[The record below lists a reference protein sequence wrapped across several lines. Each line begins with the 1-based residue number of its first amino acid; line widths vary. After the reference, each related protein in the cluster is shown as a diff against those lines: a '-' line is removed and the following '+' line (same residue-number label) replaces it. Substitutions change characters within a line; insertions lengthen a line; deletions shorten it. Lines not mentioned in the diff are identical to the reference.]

1 MKIKDIA
8 LKLLSFKTIAENKEE
23 FIKLFDY
30 IKKICN
36 KSLFIKE
43 YEFNGKK
50 SLVIANTTDIDLDI
64 IFCTHVD
71 IVPSENYEI
80 IEDKDNLYGRGTID
94 MKGSVASCLYL
105 MNHLHTNKKIAL
117 FITSDEEIDG
127 NCCVELLKI
136 YNSKFAIVPDGGN
149 NFDLIVEEKG
159 ALQLKVVAKG
169 ISAHASQPFNGS
181 NAIAKIINL
190 YNKLLKKYPLPK
202 DSSEYKTTINL
213 SKIIGGTQINCVS
226 DYAEAYFDIRHIST
240 DSTESIIKYMS
251 KFKDI
256 DYEILLDG
264 KVFKT
269 DLDNVLIKKYISACE
284 TVLNKKIKY
293 SGCESTSDAIYFYEK
308 GIPTIIMNPIGYYP
322 HNPKEYVN
330 KNSLI
335 ILYKIYAK
343 FIDNFK

>member
-1 MKIKDIA
+1 MEIKDIA
-8 LKLLSFKTIAENKEE
+8 LKLLSFRTIAENKEE
-23 FIKLFDY
+23 FTKLFNY
-30 IKKICN
+30 IKEICN
-36 KSLFIKE
+36 KELNIKE

-50 SLVIANTTDIDLDI
+50 SLVVANTSSVSLDI

-71 IVPSENYEI
+71 IVPIENYKI
-80 IEDKDNLYGRGTID
+80 IEDEENIYGRGTID

-105 MNHLHTNKKIAL
+105 MNHLHTNKKIGL

-136 YNSKFAIVPDGGN
+136 YNSKFAIVPDGGS

-159 ALQLKVVAKG
+159 ALQLKVIAKG
-169 ISAHASQPFNGS
+169 ISAHASQPFNGC

-190 YNKLLKKYPLPK
+190 YNKLLEKYPLPK

-213 SKIIGGTQINCVS
+213 SKIIGGTQINCVP

-240 DSTESIIKYMS
+240 DSTESIIKYVAE
-251 KFKDI
+251 FEDI

-269 DLDNVLIKKYISACE
+269 DLDNNLIKNYISACE
-284 TVLNKKIKY
+284 SVLNKKIKY

-335 ILYKIYAK
+335 TLYKIYDK

>member
-1 MKIKDIA
+1 MEIKDIA
-8 LKLLSFKTIAENKEE
+8 LKLLSFRTIADNKEE
-23 FIKLFDY
+23 FTKLFNY
-30 IKKICN
+30 IKEICN
-36 KSLFIKE
+36 KELNIKE

-50 SLVIANTTDIDLDI
+50 SLVVANTSSVNLDI

-71 IVPSENYEI
+71 IVPIENYKI
-80 IEDKDNLYGRGTID
+80 IEDEENIYGRGTID

-136 YNSKFAIVPDGGN
+136 YNSKFAIVPDGGS

-159 ALQLKVVAKG
+159 ALQLKIVAKG

-190 YNKLLKKYPLPK
+190 YNKLLEKYPLPK

-213 SKIIGGTQINCVS
+213 SKIIGGTQINCVP

-240 DSTESIIKYMS
+240 DSTESIIKYVAE
-251 KFKDI
+251 FEDI

-269 DLDNVLIKKYISACE
+269 DLDNNLIKNYISACE
-284 TVLNKKIKY
+284 SVLNKKIKY

-335 ILYKIYAK
+335 TLYKIYDK

>member
-1 MKIKDIA
+1 MEIKDIA
-8 LKLLSFKTIAENKEE
+8 LNLLSFKTIADNKEE
-23 FIKLFDY
+23 FTKLFNY
-30 IKKICN
+30 IKEICN
-36 KSLFIKE
+36 KELNIKE

-50 SLVIANTTDIDLDI
+50 SLVVANTSSVNLDI

-71 IVPSENYEI
+71 IVPIENYKI
-80 IEDKDNLYGRGTID
+80 IEDEENIYGRGTID

-105 MNHLHTNKKIAL
+105 MNHLHTNKKIGL

-136 YNSKFAIVPDGGN
+136 YNSKFAIVPDGGS

-159 ALQLKVVAKG
+159 ALQLKVIAKG
-169 ISAHASQPFNGS
+169 ISAHASQPFNGC

-190 YNKLLKKYPLPK
+190 YNKLLEKYPLPK

-213 SKIIGGTQINCVS
+213 SKIIGGTQINCVP

-240 DSTESIIKYMS
+240 DSTESIIKYVAE
-251 KFKDI
+251 FEDI

-269 DLDNVLIKKYISACE
+269 DLDNNLIKNYISACE
-284 TVLNKKIKY
+284 SVLNKKIKY

-335 ILYKIYAK
+335 TLYKIYDK
-343 FIDNFK
+343 FINNFK

>member
-1 MKIKDIA
+1 MEIKDIA
-8 LKLLSFKTIAENKEE
+8 LNLLSFKTTADNKEE
-23 FIKLFDY
+23 FTKLFNY
-30 IKKICN
+30 IKEICN
-36 KSLFIKE
+36 KELNIKE

-50 SLVIANTTDIDLDI
+50 SLVVANTSSVNLDI

-71 IVPSENYEI
+71 IVPIENYKI
-80 IEDKDNLYGRGTID
+80 IEDEENIYGRGTID

-105 MNHLHTNKKIAL
+105 MNHLHTNKKIGL

-159 ALQLKVVAKG
+159 ALQLKVIAKG
-169 ISAHASQPFNGS
+169 ISAHASQPFNGC

-190 YNKLLKKYPLPK
+190 YNKLLEKYPLPK

-213 SKIIGGTQINCVS
+213 SKIIGGTQINCVP

-240 DSTESIIKYMS
+240 DSTESIIKYVAE
-251 KFKDI
+251 FEDI

-269 DLDNVLIKKYISACE
+269 DLDNNLIKNYISACE
-284 TVLNKKIKY
+284 SVLNKKIKY

-335 ILYKIYAK
+335 TLYKIYDK
-343 FIDNFK
+343 FINNFK

>member
-1 MKIKDIA
+1 MEIKDIA
-8 LKLLSFKTIAENKEE
+8 LKLLSFRTIADNKEE
-23 FIKLFDY
+23 FTKLFNY
-30 IKKICN
+30 IKEICN
-36 KSLFIKE
+36 KELNIKE

-50 SLVIANTTDIDLDI
+50 SLVVANTSSVSLDI

-71 IVPSENYEI
+71 IVPIENYKI
-80 IEDKDNLYGRGTID
+80 IEDEENIYGRGTID

-136 YNSKFAIVPDGGN
+136 YNSKFAIVPDGGS

-190 YNKLLKKYPLPK
+190 YNKLLEKYPLPK

-213 SKIIGGTQINCVS
+213 SKIKGGTQINCVP

>member
-1 MKIKDIA
+1 MEIKDIA
-8 LKLLSFKTIAENKEE
+8 LNLLSFKTTVYNKEE
-23 FIKLFDY
+23 FTKLFNY
-30 IKKICN
+30 IKEICN
-36 KSLFIKE
+36 KELNIKE

-50 SLVIANTTDIDLDI
+50 SLVVANTSSVNLDI

-71 IVPSENYEI
+71 IVPIENYKI
-80 IEDKDNLYGRGTID
+80 IEDEENIYGRGTID

-105 MNHLHTNKKIAL
+105 MNHLHTNKKIGL

-159 ALQLKVVAKG
+159 ALQLKVIAKG

-190 YNKLLKKYPLPK
+190 YNKLLEKYPLPK

-213 SKIIGGTQINCVS
+213 SKIIGGTQINCVP

-240 DSTESIIKYMS
+240 DSTESIIKYVAE
-251 KFKDI
+251 FEDI

-269 DLDNVLIKKYISACE
+269 DLDNNLIKNYISACE
-284 TVLNKKIKY
+284 SVLNKKIKY

-335 ILYKIYAK
+335 TLYKIYDK
-343 FIDNFK
+343 FINNFK

>member
-1 MKIKDIA
+1 MEIKDIA
-8 LKLLSFKTIAENKEE
+8 LNLLSFKTIADNKEE
-23 FIKLFDY
+23 FTKLFNY
-30 IKKICN
+30 IKEICN
-36 KSLFIKE
+36 KELNIKE

-50 SLVIANTTDIDLDI
+50 SLVVANTSSVNLDI

-71 IVPSENYEI
+71 IVPIENYKI
-80 IEDKDNLYGRGTID
+80 IEDEENIYGRGTID

-136 YNSKFAIVPDGGN
+136 YNSKFAIVPDGGS

-159 ALQLKVVAKG
+159 ALQLKVIAKG
-169 ISAHASQPFNGS
+169 ISAHASQPFNGC

-190 YNKLLKKYPLPK
+190 YNKLLEKYPLPK

-213 SKIIGGTQINCVS
+213 SKIIGGTQINCVP

-240 DSTESIIKYMS
+240 DSTESIIKYVAE
-251 KFKDI
+251 FEDI

-269 DLDNVLIKKYISACE
+269 DLDNNLIKNYISACE
-284 TVLNKKIKY
+284 SVLNKKIKY

-335 ILYKIYAK
+335 TLYKIYDK
-343 FIDNFK
+343 FINNFK

>member
-8 LKLLSFKTIAENKEE
+8 LKLLSFRTIADNKEE
-23 FIKLFDY
+23 FTKLFNY
-30 IKKICN
+30 IKEICN
-36 KSLFIKE
+36 KELNIKE

-50 SLVIANTTDIDLDI
+50 SLVVANTSSVSLDI

-71 IVPSENYEI
+71 IVPIENYKI
-80 IEDKDNLYGRGTID
+80 IEDEENIYGRGTID

>member
-80 IEDKDNLYGRGTID
+80 IEDEENIYGRGTID

-105 MNHLHTNKKIAL
+105 MNHLHTNKKIGL

-159 ALQLKVVAKG
+159 ALQLKVIAKG
-169 ISAHASQPFNGS
+169 ISAHASQPFNGC

-190 YNKLLKKYPLPK
+190 YNKLLEKYPLPK

-213 SKIIGGTQINCVS
+213 SKIIGGTQINCVP

-240 DSTESIIKYMS
+240 DSTESIIKYVAE
-251 KFKDI
+251 FEDI

-269 DLDNVLIKKYISACE
+269 DLDNNLIKNYISACE
-284 TVLNKKIKY
+284 SVLNKKIKY

-335 ILYKIYAK
+335 TLYKIYDK
-343 FIDNFK
+343 FINNFK

>member
-1 MKIKDIA
+1 MEIKDIA
-8 LKLLSFKTIAENKEE
+8 LKLLSFRTIADNKEE
-23 FIKLFDY
+23 FTKLFNY
-30 IKKICN
+30 IKEICN
-36 KSLFIKE
+36 KELNIKE

-50 SLVIANTTDIDLDI
+50 SLVVANTSSVSLDI

-71 IVPSENYEI
+71 IVPIENYKI
-80 IEDKDNLYGRGTID
+80 IEDEENIYGRGTID

-136 YNSKFAIVPDGGN
+136 YNSKFAIVPDGGS

-159 ALQLKVVAKG
+159 ALQLKVIAKG

-190 YNKLLKKYPLPK
+190 YNKLLEKYPLPK

-213 SKIIGGTQINCVS
+213 SKIKGGTQINCVP

-240 DSTESIIKYMS
+240 DSTESIIKCVAE
-251 KFKDI
+251 FEDI

>member
-80 IEDKDNLYGRGTID
+80 IEDEENIYGRGTID

-105 MNHLHTNKKIAL
+105 MNHLHTNKKIGL

-159 ALQLKVVAKG
+159 ALQLKVIAKG
-169 ISAHASQPFNGS
+169 ISAHASQPFNGC

-190 YNKLLKKYPLPK
+190 YNKLLEKYPLPK

-213 SKIIGGTQINCVS
+213 SKIIGGTQINCVP

-240 DSTESIIKYMS
+240 DSTESIIKCVAE
-251 KFKDI
+251 FEDI

-269 DLDNVLIKKYISACE
+269 DLDNNLIKNYISACE
-284 TVLNKKIKY
+284 SVLNKKIKY

-335 ILYKIYAK
+335 TLYKIYDK
-343 FIDNFK
+343 FINNFK

>member
-1 MKIKDIA
+1 MEIKDIA
-8 LKLLSFKTIAENKEE
+8 LKLLSFRTIADNKEE
-23 FIKLFDY
+23 FTKLFNY
-30 IKKICN
+30 IKEICN
-36 KSLFIKE
+36 KELNIKE

-50 SLVIANTTDIDLDI
+50 SLVVANTSSVSLDI

-71 IVPSENYEI
+71 IVPIENYKI
-80 IEDKDNLYGRGTID
+80 IEDEENIYGRGTID

-190 YNKLLKKYPLPK
+190 YNKLLEKYPLPK

-213 SKIIGGTQINCVS
+213 SKIKGGTQINCVP

>member
-1 MKIKDIA
+1 MEIKDIA
-8 LKLLSFKTIAENKEE
+8 LKLLSFRTIADNKEE
-23 FIKLFDY
+23 FTKLFNY
-30 IKKICN
+30 IKEICN
-36 KSLFIKE
+36 KELNIKE

-50 SLVIANTTDIDLDI
+50 SLVVANTSSVSLDI

-71 IVPSENYEI
+71 IVPIENYKI
-80 IEDKDNLYGRGTID
+80 IEDEENIYGRGTID

-136 YNSKFAIVPDGGN
+136 YNSKFAIVPDGGS

-213 SKIIGGTQINCVS
+213 SKTKGGTQINCVP

-240 DSTESIIKYMS
+240 DSTESIIKCVAE
-251 KFKDI
+251 FEDI

-269 DLDNVLIKKYISACE
+269 DLNNVLIKKYISACE

>member
-1 MKIKDIA
+1 MEIKDIA
-8 LKLLSFKTIAENKEE
+8 LNLLSFRTIAENKEE
-23 FIKLFDY
+23 FTKLFNY
-30 IKKICN
+30 IKEICN
-36 KSLFIKE
+36 KELNIKE

-50 SLVIANTTDIDLDI
+50 SLVVANTSSVNLDI

-71 IVPSENYEI
+71 IVPIENYKI
-80 IEDKDNLYGRGTID
+80 IEDEENIYGRGTID

-105 MNHLHTNKKIAL
+105 MNHLHTNKKIGL

-136 YNSKFAIVPDGGN
+136 YNSKFAIVPDGGS

-159 ALQLKVVAKG
+159 ALQLKVIAKG

-181 NAIAKIINL
+181 NAIAKIVNL
-190 YNKLLKKYPLPK
+190 YNKLLEKYPLPK

-213 SKIIGGTQINCVS
+213 SKIIGGTQINCVP

-240 DSTESIIKYMS
+240 DSTESIIKYVAE
-251 KFKDI
+251 FEDI

-269 DLDNVLIKKYISACE
+269 DLDNNLIKNYISACE
-284 TVLNKKIKY
+284 SVLNKKIKY

-335 ILYKIYAK
+335 TLYKIYDK

>member
-1 MKIKDIA
+1 MEIKDIA
-8 LKLLSFKTIAENKEE
+8 LKLLSFRTIADNKEE
-23 FIKLFDY
+23 FTKLFNY
-30 IKKICN
+30 IKEICN
-36 KSLFIKE
+36 KELNIKE

-50 SLVIANTTDIDLDI
+50 SLVVANTSSVSLDI

-71 IVPSENYEI
+71 IVPIENYKI
-80 IEDKDNLYGRGTID
+80 IEDEENIYGRGTID

-136 YNSKFAIVPDGGN
+136 YNSKFAIVPDGGS

>member
-80 IEDKDNLYGRGTID
+80 IEDEENIYGRGTID

-105 MNHLHTNKKIAL
+105 MNHLHTNKKIGL

-136 YNSKFAIVPDGGN
+136 YNSKFAIVPDGGS

-159 ALQLKVVAKG
+159 ALQLKVIAKG
-169 ISAHASQPFNGS
+169 ISAHASQPFNGC

-190 YNKLLKKYPLPK
+190 YNKLLEKYPLPK

-213 SKIIGGTQINCVS
+213 SKIIGGTQINCVP

-240 DSTESIIKYMS
+240 DSTESIIKYVAE
-251 KFKDI
+251 FEDI

-269 DLDNVLIKKYISACE
+269 DLDNNLIKNYISACE
-284 TVLNKKIKY
+284 SVLNKKIKY

-335 ILYKIYAK
+335 TLYKIYDK
-343 FIDNFK
+343 FINNFK

>member
-1 MKIKDIA
+1 MEIKDIA
-8 LKLLSFKTIAENKEE
+8 LKLLSFRTIAENKEE
-23 FIKLFDY
+23 FTKLFNY
-30 IKKICN
+30 IKEICN
-36 KSLFIKE
+36 KELNIKE

-50 SLVIANTTDIDLDI
+50 SLVVANTSSVSLDI

-71 IVPSENYEI
+71 IVPIENYKI
-80 IEDKDNLYGRGTID
+80 IEDEENIYGRGTID

-136 YNSKFAIVPDGGN
+136 YNSKFAIVPDGGS

-159 ALQLKVVAKG
+159 ALQLKAVAKG

-190 YNKLLKKYPLPK
+190 YNKLLEKYPLPK

-213 SKIIGGTQINCVS
+213 SKIKGGTQINCVP

-240 DSTESIIKYMS
+240 DSTESIIKYVAE
-251 KFKDI
+251 FEDI

>member
-71 IVPSENYEI
+71 IVPIENYKI
-80 IEDKDNLYGRGTID
+80 IEDEENIYGRGTID

-105 MNHLHTNKKIAL
+105 MNHLHTNKKIGL

-159 ALQLKVVAKG
+159 ALQLKVIAKG
-169 ISAHASQPFNGS
+169 ISAHASQPFNGC

-190 YNKLLKKYPLPK
+190 YNKLLEKYPLPK

-213 SKIIGGTQINCVS
+213 SKIIGGTQINCVP

-240 DSTESIIKYMS
+240 DSTESIIKYVAE
-251 KFKDI
+251 FEDI

-269 DLDNVLIKKYISACE
+269 DLNNVLIKKYISACE

-335 ILYKIYAK
+335 TLYKIYDK
-343 FIDNFK
+343 FINNFK

>member
-1 MKIKDIA
+1 MEIKDIA
-8 LKLLSFKTIAENKEE
+8 LKLLSFRTIADNKEE
-23 FIKLFDY
+23 FTKLFNY
-30 IKKICN
+30 IKEICN
-36 KSLFIKE
+36 KELNIKE

-50 SLVIANTTDIDLDI
+50 SLVVANTSSVSLDI

-71 IVPSENYEI
+71 IVPIENYKI
-80 IEDKDNLYGRGTID
+80 IEDEENIYGRGTID

>member
-1 MKIKDIA
+1 MEIKDIA
-8 LKLLSFKTIAENKEE
+8 LKLLSFRTIADNKEE
-23 FIKLFDY
+23 FTKLFNY
-30 IKKICN
+30 IKEICN
-36 KSLFIKE
+36 KELNIKE

-50 SLVIANTTDIDLDI
+50 SLVVANTSSVNLDI

-71 IVPSENYEI
+71 IVPIENYKI
-80 IEDKDNLYGRGTID
+80 IEDEENIYGRGTID

-136 YNSKFAIVPDGGN
+136 YNSKFAIVPDGGS

-159 ALQLKVVAKG
+159 ALQLKIVAKG

-190 YNKLLKKYPLPK
+190 YNKLLEKYPLPK

-213 SKIIGGTQINCVS
+213 SKIKGGTQINCVP

-240 DSTESIIKYMS
+240 DSTESIIKCVAE
-251 KFKDI
+251 FEDI

-269 DLDNVLIKKYISACE
+269 DLNNVLIKKYISACE

>member
-127 NCCVELLKI
+127 TCCIELLKI
-136 YNSKFAIVPDGGN
+136 YNSKFAIVPDGGS

-190 YNKLLKKYPLPK
+190 YNKLLEKYPLPK

-213 SKIIGGTQINCVS
+213 SKIKGGTQTNCVP

-240 DSTESIIKYMS
+240 DSTENILKYIS
-251 KFKDI
+251 EFKDI
-256 DYEILLDG
+256 KYEILLDG

-269 DLDNVLIKKYISACE
+269 DLNNDLVKKYISVCE
-284 TVLNKKIKY
+284 NILGKKINY
-293 SGCESTSDAIYFYEK
+293 NGCESTSDAIYFYEK
-308 GIPTIIMNPIGYYP
+308 GIPTVIMNPKGYYP

-335 ILYKIYAK
+335 TLYKIYAK
-343 FIDNFK
+343 FIDDLK

>member
-1 MKIKDIA
+1 MEIKDIA
-8 LKLLSFKTIAENKEE
+8 LKLLSFRTIAENKEE
-23 FIKLFDY
+23 FTKLFNY
-30 IKKICN
+30 IKEICN
-36 KSLFIKE
+36 KELNIKE

-50 SLVIANTTDIDLDI
+50 SLVVANTSSVSLDI

-71 IVPSENYEI
+71 IVPIENYKI
-80 IEDKDNLYGRGTID
+80 IEDEENIYGRGTID

-105 MNHLHTNKKIAL
+105 MNHLHTNKKIGL

-136 YNSKFAIVPDGGN
+136 YNSKFAIVPDGGS

-159 ALQLKVVAKG
+159 ALQLKVIAKG

-190 YNKLLKKYPLPK
+190 YNKLLEKYPLPK

-213 SKIIGGTQINCVS
+213 SKIKGGTQINCVP

-240 DSTESIIKYMS
+240 DSTESIIKCVAE
-251 KFKDI
+251 FEDI

>member
-8 LKLLSFKTIAENKEE
+8 LKLLSFRTIAENKEE
-23 FIKLFDY
+23 FTKLFNY
-30 IKKICN
+30 IKEICN
-36 KSLFIKE
+36 KELNIKE

-50 SLVIANTTDIDLDI
+50 SLVVANTSSVSLDI

-71 IVPSENYEI
+71 IVPIENYKI
-80 IEDKDNLYGRGTID
+80 IEDEENIYGRGTID

-136 YNSKFAIVPDGGN
+136 YNSKFAIVPDGGS

-159 ALQLKVVAKG
+159 ALQLKVIAKG

-190 YNKLLKKYPLPK
+190 YNKLLEKYPLPK

-213 SKIIGGTQINCVS
+213 SKIKGGTQINCVP

-240 DSTESIIKYMS
+240 DSTESIIKCVAE
-251 KFKDI
+251 FEDI

-269 DLDNVLIKKYISACE
+269 DLNNVLIKKYISACE

>member
-1 MKIKDIA
+1 MEIKDIA
-8 LKLLSFKTIAENKEE
+8 LKLLSFRTIADNKEE
-23 FIKLFDY
+23 FTKLFNY
-30 IKKICN
+30 IKEICN
-36 KSLFIKE
+36 KELNIKE

-50 SLVIANTTDIDLDI
+50 SLVVANTSSVNLDI

-71 IVPSENYEI
+71 IVPIENYKI
-80 IEDKDNLYGRGTID
+80 IEDEENIYGRGTID

-105 MNHLHTNKKIAL
+105 MNHLHTNKKIGL

-136 YNSKFAIVPDGGN
+136 YNSKFAIVPDGGS

-159 ALQLKVVAKG
+159 ALQLKVIAKG
-169 ISAHASQPFNGS
+169 ISAHASQPFNGC

-190 YNKLLKKYPLPK
+190 YNKLLEKYPLPK

-213 SKIIGGTQINCVS
+213 SKIIGGTQINCVP

-240 DSTESIIKYMS
+240 DSTESIIKYVAE
-251 KFKDI
+251 FEDI

-269 DLDNVLIKKYISACE
+269 DLDNNLIKNYISACE
-284 TVLNKKIKY
+284 SVLNKKIKY

-335 ILYKIYAK
+335 TLYKIYDK
-343 FIDNFK
+343 FINNFK

>member
-1 MKIKDIA
+1 MEIKDIA
-8 LKLLSFKTIAENKEE
+8 LKLLSFRTIAENKEE
-23 FIKLFDY
+23 FTKLFNY
-30 IKKICN
+30 IKEICN
-36 KSLFIKE
+36 KELNIKE

-50 SLVIANTTDIDLDI
+50 SLVVANTSSVNLDI

-71 IVPSENYEI
+71 IVPIENYKI
-80 IEDKDNLYGRGTID
+80 IEDEENIYGRGTID

-105 MNHLHTNKKIAL
+105 MNHLHTNKKIGL

-136 YNSKFAIVPDGGN
+136 YNSKFAIVPDGGS

-159 ALQLKVVAKG
+159 ALQLKVIAKG

-190 YNKLLKKYPLPK
+190 YNKLLEKYPLPK

-213 SKIIGGTQINCVS
+213 SKIKGGTQINCVP

-240 DSTESIIKYMS
+240 DSTESIIKCVAE
-251 KFKDI
+251 FEDI

-269 DLDNVLIKKYISACE
+269 DLNNVLIKKYISACE

-335 ILYKIYAK
+335 TLYKIYDK

>member
-1 MKIKDIA
+1 MEIKDIA
-8 LKLLSFKTIAENKEE
+8 LKLLSFRTIADNKEE
-23 FIKLFDY
+23 FTKLFNY
-30 IKKICN
+30 IKEICN
-36 KSLFIKE
+36 KELNIKE

-50 SLVIANTTDIDLDI
+50 SLVVANTSSVNLDI

-71 IVPSENYEI
+71 IVPIENYKI
-80 IEDKDNLYGRGTID
+80 IEDEENIYGRGTID

-105 MNHLHTNKKIAL
+105 MNHLHTNKKIGL

-136 YNSKFAIVPDGGN
+136 YNSKFAIVPDGGS

-159 ALQLKVVAKG
+159 ALQLKVIAKG
-169 ISAHASQPFNGS
+169 ISAHASQPFNGC

-190 YNKLLKKYPLPK
+190 YNKLLEKYPLPK

-213 SKIIGGTQINCVS
+213 SKIIGGTQINCVP

-240 DSTESIIKYMS
+240 DSTESIIKYVAE
-251 KFKDI
+251 FEDI

-269 DLDNVLIKKYISACE
+269 DLDNNLIKNYISACE
-284 TVLNKKIKY
+284 RVLNKKIKY

-335 ILYKIYAK
+335 TLYKIYDK
-343 FIDNFK
+343 FINNFK